1 MILSNHA
8 EDDQGCGEKNPEIAF
23 MDDIFFHITKGY
35 DFTPRIV
42 CNLYHVD
49 DYYISYKDTIIYTIY
64 IYYICIYYIY
74 VHVSIY
80 DSILNLQGLFQK
92 LPHKKRGS

>member
-35 DFTPRIV
+35 DFTPPIV

-64 IYYICIYYIY
+64 IYITYVYIIYTYM
-74 VHVSIY
+74 
-80 DSILNLQGLFQK
+80 FQYMT
-92 LPHKKRGS
+92 PF